1 MTDEKNMTT
10 ASPYAPWDLRRLPS
24 FDFSEYLR
32 VVEKPDGKGQTAEMS
47 LEGTKRWFR
56 LACPNGG
63 LVLNALRVTD
73 AMAIYEARVFA
84 DAGDRNP
91 LASFTATQRAD
102 RAKGD
107 AYIRAAQDAALEG
120 ALRTSGFC
128 LEVSLLARTVGI
140 PAAAAQP
147 SQTDGGE
154 QPAETPGLSPAP
166 AQADTPV
173 QKAAGGA
180 APAAGKAA
188 QQPKP
193 AADTAPRPA
202 PVGPPPHA
210 APRPAPVGSQSGV
223 SGENRPAPIGPQPHA
238 GPSQE
243 KGKPAPAVVNI
254 GDARQ
259 AVAAENKPDGQAGT
273 DTPPAAEAGPAP
285 ETPPASHAAPAAAPA
300 PEAAA
305 GEAKP
310 APATYTPDMPVEE
323 ICQRM
328 TLEQAQNVKVLDGTC
343 KGWTLAQVAKDRPT
357 SLRWLQ
363 SVCPF
368 ADNELKAAA
377 TIVLNDLE
385 LRKAG

>member
-10 ASPYAPWDLRRLPS
+10 GSPYAPWDLRRLPN

-32 VVEKPDGKGQTAEMS
+32 KVEKPDGKGQTVEMT

-63 LVLNALRVTD
+63 LVLNPLRVADT
-73 AMAIYEARVFA
+73 MAIFEARVFA

-91 LASFTATQRAD
+91 LASFIATQRAGK
-102 RAKGD
+102 ATGD

-120 ALRTSGFC
+120 ALRASGFS

-140 PAAAAQP
+140 SAAAAQP

-154 QPAETPGLSPAP
+154 QPAETPEPSPAP

-173 QKAAGGA
+173 QETAGSA
-180 APAAGKAA
+180 APVAEKAA

-202 PVGPPPHA
+202 PVGPPPHEDA
-210 APRPAPVGSQSGV
+210 APRPAPVG
-223 SGENRPAPIGPQPHA
+223 PQPHA
-238 GPSQE
+238 APALAKE
-243 KGKPAPAVVNI
+243 KSAPAVVNI

-259 AVAAENKPDGQAGT
+259 TVAAENKPNGQVGT
-273 DTPPAAEAGPAP
+273 NTPPAAETGPAP
-285 ETPPASHAAPAAAPA
+285 ETPPASHAAPAAAPV

-305 GEAKP
+305 EETKP
-310 APATYTPDMPVEE
+310 ASATYTPDMPVEE

-328 TLEQAQNVKVLDGTC
+328 TLEQAQNLKVMDGTC

-377 TIVLNDLE
+377 TIVLNDLQ
-385 LRKAG
+385 LKMAG

>member
-10 ASPYAPWDLRRLPS
+10 GSPYAPWDLRRLPN

-32 VVEKPDGKGQTAEMS
+32 AVEKPDGKGQTAEMT

-63 LVLNALRVTD
+63 LVLNPLRVADT
-73 AMAIYEARVFA
+73 MAIFEARVFA

-91 LASFTATQRAD
+91 LASFIATQRAD
-102 RAKGD
+102 KAKGE
-107 AYIRAAQDAALEG
+107 AYILAAQDAALEG
-120 ALRTSGFC
+120 ALRSSGFS
-128 LEVSLLARTVGI
+128 LEVSLLARTVGSS
-140 PAAAAQP
+140 AAAAQP

-154 QPAETPGLSPAP
+154 QPVETPEPSPAP
-166 AQADTPV
+166 AQTDAPV
-173 QKAAGGA
+173 QQTAGST
-180 APAAGKAA
+180 APTADKAA

-193 AADTAPRPA
+193 ADDTAPRPA

-210 APRPAPVGSQSGV
+210 APRPAPVG
-223 SGENRPAPIGPQPHA
+223 PQPHA
-238 GPSQE
+238 APAP
-243 KGKPAPAVVNI
+243 GKERPAPAVVNI

-259 AVAAENKPDGQAGT
+259 TVAAENKPDGQVGT
-273 DTPPAAEAGPAP
+273 NTPPAPETGPAP
-285 ETPPASHAAPAAAPA
+285 ETPPASHAAPAAAPV

-305 GEAKP
+305 EEPKP
-310 APATYTPDMPVEE
+310 APATYTPDMSVEE
-323 ICQRM
+323 ITQRM

-377 TIVLNDLE
+377 AIVLNDLE

>member
-1 MTDEKNMTT
+1 MTDEKNTT
-10 ASPYAPWDLRRLPS
+10 TGSPYAPWDLRRLPN

-32 VVEKPDGKGQTAEMS
+32 KVEKPDGKGQTAEMS

-63 LVLNALRVTD
+63 LVLNPLRVADT
-73 AMAIYEARVFA
+73 MAIFEARVFA

-102 RAKGD
+102 KTKGE

-120 ALRTSGFC
+120 ALRASGFC

-140 PAAAAQP
+140 SAAVAQP
-147 SQTDGGE
+147 IQTDGGE
-154 QPAETPGLSPAP
+154 QPAETPEPSPVP
-166 AQADTPV
+166 AQTDAPV
-173 QKAAGGA
+173 QQTADS
-180 APAAGKAA
+180 APPVDKAA
-188 QQPKP
+188 QSSKP
-193 AADTAPRPA
+193 AADAAPRPT

-210 APRPAPVGSQSGV
+210 APRPAPVD
-223 SGENRPAPIGPQPHA
+223 PQPHA
-238 GPSQE
+238 APPPGKE
-243 KGKPAPAVVNI
+243 KPAPTVVNI
-254 GDARQ
+254 GDVRQ
-259 AVAAENKPDGQAGT
+259 AAAAENKPDGQVER
-273 DTPPAAEAGPAP
+273 DTQPVAEAGL
-285 ETPPASHAAPAAAPA
+285 A
-300 PEAAA
+300 PEAPPA
-305 GEAKP
+305 P

-323 ICQRM
+323 ITERM
-328 TLEQAQNVKVLDGTC
+328 TLEQARNVKVLDGTC

>member
-1 MTDEKNMTT
+1 MTYEKNTT
-10 ASPYAPWDLRRLPS
+10 TGSPYAPWDLRRLPN

-32 VVEKPDGKGQTAEMS
+32 KVEKPDGKGQTVEMT

-63 LVLNALRVTD
+63 LVLNPLRVADT
-73 AMAIYEARVFA
+73 MAIFEARVFA

-91 LASFTATQRAD
+91 LASFIATQRAGK
-102 RAKGD
+102 ATGD

-120 ALRTSGFC
+120 ALRASGFS

-140 PAAAAQP
+140 SAAAAQP

-154 QPAETPGLSPAP
+154 QPAETPEPSPAP

-173 QKAAGGA
+173 QETAGSA
-180 APAAGKAA
+180 APIADKAA

-202 PVGPPPHA
+202 PVGPPPHEDA
-210 APRPAPVGSQSGV
+210 APRPASVGSQSGA
-223 SGENRPAPIGPQPHA
+223 SGENR
-238 GPSQE
+238 
-243 KGKPAPAVVNI
+243 
-254 GDARQ
+254 
-259 AVAAENKPDGQAGT
+259 
-273 DTPPAAEAGPAP
+273 
-285 ETPPASHAAPAAAPA
+285 
-300 PEAAA
+300 
-305 GEAKP
+305 P

-328 TLEQAQNVKVLDGTC
+328 TLEQAQNLKVMDGTC

-377 TIVLNDLE
+377 TIVLNDLQ
-385 LRKAG
+385 LKMAG